1 MHSAVY
7 QVSWSQESTDAS
19 QQNEELK
26 TRMVMKNDDLC
37 MDQPAHH
44 WSKCILCFSSLRIE
58 MTNYPAS

>member
-7 QVSWSQESTDAS
+7 QVSWSQESTDAP

-26 TRMVMKNDDLC
+26 TRMVVKNNDLC

-44 WSKCILCFSSLRIE
+44 WSKDVGGHNAFCAFLPSG
-58 MTNYPAS
+58 

>member
-44 WSKCILCFSSLRIE
+44 LEQMHFMLFFPPDR
-58 MTNYPAS
+58 ND